1 MKLET
6 KLVHSGENNSSS
18 GLKPVAEPIVLSTN
32 FKFDFLG
39 EEKEFQYSR
48 VGNPNRSMLERK
60 LAEIEFGVAAFAFSS
75 GMAAISSVIQSL
87 PANSMILS
95 PRDLYGGSF
104 HVFETYF
111 RPLGY
116 KFHYAD
122 NILAALEEQSR
133 HGRKVSPPKAD
144 DSARRDLAEKIDLIF
159 VESPTNPFLKIIDLK
174 RLSILAHK
182 IGAMVCV
189 DNTFATPSLQNPILL
204 GADIVVHS
212 ATKFLGGHSDITAG
226 AVVVKSAEFG
236 KRIGFVQKSLG
247 AVLPPFDS
255 FLLARSIQTLDVRV
269 RRQSQNAKA
278 IAEFLKR
285 NKKIGEV
292 YYPAFESEFKK
303 TDQMKLPG
311 AVVTIE
317 LKSYSQAKTFTK
329 NLKLFKIA
337 ESLGGVE
344 SIVNHTWSMSHDV
357 MPPKVKEEMG
367 ITKGTLRLSIGI
379 EAEEDLIEDLEF
391 ALSKI

>member
-6 KLVHSGENNSSS
+6 KFVHSGENNSGS

-32 FKFDFLG
+32 FSFDFLG

-48 VGNPNRSMLERK
+48 VGNPNRSMLEKK
-60 LAEIEFGVAAFAFSS
+60 LAEIESGAAAFAFSS
-75 GMAAISSVIQSL
+75 GMAAISSVIQAL
-87 PANSMILS
+87 PANSTILS

-104 HVFETYF
+104 HIFETYF
-111 RPLGY
+111 KPLGY
-116 KFHYAD
+116 KFYYAN
-122 NILAALEEQSR
+122 NIIDALNESSR
-133 HGRKVSPPKAD
+133 YGPKVSIGD
-144 DSARRDLAEKIDLIF
+144 LTRRDPAEKIDLIF

-174 RLSILAHK
+174 QLSTLAHK

-226 AVVVKSAEFG
+226 AVIVKSAEFG
-236 KRIGFVQKSLG
+236 KRIGFIQKSLG

-255 FLLARSIQTLDVRV
+255 FLLARSIQTLDVRI

-303 TDQMKLPG
+303 TGQMKLPG

-317 LKSYSQAKTFTK
+317 LKSYFHAKAFTK

-344 SIVNHTWSMSHDV
+344 SLVNHTWSMSHDV

-379 EAEEDLIEDLEF
+379 EAVEDLIEDLEF

>member
-6 KLVHSGENNSSS
+6 KLVHSWESNSSS
-18 GLKPVAEPIVLSTN
+18 KSKPVAEPIVLSTN

-75 GMAAISSVIQSL
+75 GMAAISSVIQAF
-87 PANSMILS
+87 PANSTILS

-122 NILAALEEQSR
+122 NILAALEDHPQY
-133 HGRKVSPPKAD
+133 GPKVSKGNSTRQDP
-144 DSARRDLAEKIDLIF
+144 AERIDLIF
-159 VESPTNPFLKIIDLK
+159 VESPTNPFLRVIDLK
-174 RLSILAHK
+174 RLSTLAHRIK
-182 IGAMVCV
+182 AKVCV

-255 FLLARSIQTLDVRV
+255 FLLARSIQTLDVRI
-269 RRQSQNAKA
+269 RRQSENAKA
-278 IAEFLKR
+278 VAEFLTQ
-285 NKKIGEV
+285 NKKIGKL
-292 YYPAFESEFKK
+292 YYPAFEPKFKQ
-303 TDQMKLPG
+303 TNQMKLPG

-317 LKSYSQAKTFTK
+317 LGSYSQAKAFTR

-344 SIVNHTWSMSHDV
+344 SLVNHTWTMSHDV
-357 MPPKVKEEMG
+357 MPPKAKEEMG

-379 EAEEDLIEDLEF
+379 EAKEDLIKDLKS